1 MAIVKHSKYKNTGLL
16 FELLVR
22 QITTDTMNNTNSPAI
37 NTLKKYFVNTEL
49 GKEYK
54 LYEQLSTFKNLSE
67 VKSEMV
73 VSSLLE
79 ASAKLDRA
87 EIKKQRYN
95 LIKEIKKN
103 YDVERFF
110 KAKVNNYKIYAA
122 LNNLIENQNSRSIT
136 PKDTINNKITLL
148 EHLIKAPTAVKE
160 DTLMEEYM
168 KYPKDVK
175 ILTHRLMLEKFNDKY
190 DHFLP
195 EQKTILK
202 EIVTSIDNTSK
213 LREFYN
219 TKIVEVQTIIE
230 TKIKTVQFK
239 IEDTT
244 SRYIKI
250 IAKNLGDLPAWH
262 IGAPYQGK
270 AWIFVDEIIVK

>member
-1 MAIVKHSKYKNTGLL
+1 MAINKHSKYKNTGLL

-22 QITTDTMNNTNSPAI
+22 QITADTMNNTNSPAI

-54 LYEQLSTFKNLSE
+54 LYEQLGAFKNLSE
-67 VKSEMV
+67 VKSGMV
-73 VSSLLE
+73 ISSLLE
-79 ASAKLDRA
+79 ASAKLDRV
-87 EIKKQRYN
+87 EIKTQRYN

-110 KAKVNNYKIYAA
+110 KAKVTNYKIYAA
-122 LNNLIENQNSRSIT
+122 LNNLIENQNNRSIT
-136 PKDTINNKITLL
+136 PADTINNKITLL
-148 EHLIKAPTAVKE
+148 EHLIKVPTAVKG

-175 ILTHRLMLEKFNDKY
+175 ILTHRLMLEKFNEKY

-195 EQKTILK
+195 EQKIILK

-213 LREFYN
+213 LRDFYN
-219 TKIVEVQTIIE
+219 IKITEVQSIIAN
-230 TKIKTVQFK
+230 KIKSV
-239 IEDTT
+239 EDEV
-244 SRYIKI
+244 IKI
-250 IAKNLGDLPAWH
+250 KLQEVTKYVTTIEKSRRVTNENIVNLLQYYELIH
-262 IGAPYQGK
+262 NL
-270 AWIFVDEIIVK
+270 

>member
-22 QITTDTMNNTNSPAI
+22 QITTDTMSNINSPAI
-37 NTLKKYFVNTEL
+37 KTLKKYFVNTEL

-73 VSSLLE
+73 ISSLLE

-95 LIKEIKKN
+95 LIKEIKRN
-103 YDVERFF
+103 YDVEKFF

-122 LNNLIENQNSRSIT
+122 LNNLIENQSNRSIT

-148 EHLIKAPTAVKE
+148 EHLVKAPVVEAE
-160 DTLMEEYM
+160 DKLMEDY
-168 KYPKDVK
+168 KKAPKDIK
-175 ILTHRLMLEKFNDKY
+175 ILTHRIMLEKFNEKY

-202 EIVTSIDNTSK
+202 EIVTSIDNASK
-213 LREFYN
+213 LRDFYN
-219 TKIVEVQTIIE
+219 VKVAEVQTIIE
-230 TKIKTVQFK
+230 TKI
-239 IEDTT
+239 IEVKDEV
-244 SRYIKI
+244 IKI
-250 IAKNLGDLPAWH
+250 KLQEVNKYINPVKKTKKVSNENIVNLLQYYELIH
-262 IGAPYQGK
+262 NL
-270 AWIFVDEIIVK
+270 

>member
-1 MAIVKHSKYKNTGLL
+1 MAINKHSKYKNTGLL

-22 QITTDTMNNTNSPAI
+22 QITADTMNNTSSPAI
-37 NTLKKYFVNTEL
+37 STLKKYFVNTEL

-54 LYEQLSTFKNLSE
+54 LYEQLGAFKNLSE

-73 VSSLLE
+73 ISSLLE
-79 ASAKLDRA
+79 ASAKLDRV
-87 EIKKQRYN
+87 EIKTQRYN

-110 KAKVNNYKIYAA
+110 KAKVTNYKIYAA
-122 LNNLIENQNSRSIT
+122 LNNLIENQNNRSIT
-136 PKDTINNKITLL
+136 PADTINNKITLL
-148 EHLIKAPTAVKE
+148 EHLIKVPTAVKG

-175 ILTHRLMLEKFNDKY
+175 ILTHRLMLEKFNEKY

-195 EQKTILK
+195 EQKIILK

-213 LREFYN
+213 LRDFYN
-219 TKIVEVQTIIE
+219 IKITEVQSIIAN
-230 TKIKTVQFK
+230 KIKSV
-239 IEDTT
+239 EDEV
-244 SRYIKI
+244 IKI
-250 IAKNLGDLPAWH
+250 KLQEVTKYVTTIEKSRRVTNENIVNLLQYYELIH
-262 IGAPYQGK
+262 NL
-270 AWIFVDEIIVK
+270 

>member
-1 MAIVKHSKYKNTGLL
+1 
-16 FELLVR
+16 
-22 QITTDTMNNTNSPAI
+22 MNNTNSPAI

-54 LYEQLSTFKNLSE
+54 LYEQLGAFKNLSE

-73 VSSLLE
+73 ISSLLE
-79 ASAKLDRA
+79 ASAKLDRV
-87 EIKKQRYN
+87 EIKTQRYN

-110 KAKVNNYKIYAA
+110 KAKVTNYKIYAA
-122 LNNLIENQNSRSIT
+122 LNNLIENQNNRSIT
-136 PKDTINNKITLL
+136 PADTINNKITLL
-148 EHLIKAPTAVKE
+148 EHLIKVPTAVKG

-175 ILTHRLMLEKFNDKY
+175 ILTHRLMLEKFNEKY

-195 EQKTILK
+195 EQKIILK

-213 LREFYN
+213 LRDFYN
-219 TKIVEVQTIIE
+219 IKITEVQSIIAN
-230 TKIKTVQFK
+230 KIKSV
-239 IEDTT
+239 EDEV
-244 SRYIKI
+244 IKI
-250 IAKNLGDLPAWH
+250 KLQEVTKYVTTIEKSRRVTNENIVNLLQYYELIH
-262 IGAPYQGK
+262 NL
-270 AWIFVDEIIVK
+270 

>member
-1 MAIVKHSKYKNTGLL
+1 
-16 FELLVR
+16 
-22 QITTDTMNNTNSPAI
+22 MNDSNSPAI
-37 NTLKKYFVNTEL
+37 STLKKYFVNTEL

-54 LYEQLSTFKNLSE
+54 LYEQLGTFKNLSE

-73 VSSLLE
+73 ISSLLE

-103 YDVERFF
+103 YNVESFF

-122 LNNLIENQNSRSIT
+122 LNNLIENQNNRNIT
-136 PKDTINNKITLL
+136 PADTINNKITLL
-148 EHLIKAPTAVKE
+148 EHLIKVPTAAKE

-195 EQKTILK
+195 EQKVILK

-213 LREFYN
+213 LRDFYN
-219 TKIVEVQTIIE
+219 TKITEVQSIITE
-230 TKIKTVQFK
+230 KIKSV
-239 IEDTT
+239 EDEV
-244 SRYIKI
+244 IKI
-250 IAKNLGDLPAWH
+250 KLQEVTKYVTTIEKNRR
-262 IGAPYQGK
+262 
-270 AWIFVDEIIVK
+270 VTNENIVNLLQYYELIHNL

>member
-1 MAIVKHSKYKNTGLL
+1 MAINKHSKYKNTGLL

-22 QITTDTMNNTNSPAI
+22 QITADTMNNTNSPAI

-54 LYEQLSTFKNLSE
+54 LYEQL
-67 VKSEMV
+67 
-73 VSSLLE
+73 
-79 ASAKLDRA
+79 DRV
-87 EIKKQRYN
+87 EIKTQRYN

-110 KAKVNNYKIYAA
+110 KAKVTNYKIYAA
-122 LNNLIENQNSRSIT
+122 LNNLIENQNNRSIT
-136 PKDTINNKITLL
+136 PADTINNKITLL
-148 EHLIKAPTAVKE
+148 EHLIKVPTAVKG

-175 ILTHRLMLEKFNDKY
+175 ILTHRLMLEKFNEKY

-195 EQKTILK
+195 EQKIILK

-213 LREFYN
+213 LRDFYN
-219 TKIVEVQTIIE
+219 IKITEVQSIIAN
-230 TKIKTVQFK
+230 KIKSV
-239 IEDTT
+239 EDEV
-244 SRYIKI
+244 IKI
-250 IAKNLGDLPAWH
+250 KLQEVTKYVTTIEKSRRVTNENIVNLLQYYELIH
-262 IGAPYQGK
+262 NL
-270 AWIFVDEIIVK
+270 

>member
-1 MAIVKHSKYKNTGLL
+1 MAINKHSKYKNTGLL

-22 QITTDTMNNTNSPAI
+22 QITADTMNNTNSPAI

-54 LYEQLSTFKNLSE
+54 LYEQLGAFKNLSE

-73 VSSLLE
+73 ISSLLE

-87 EIKKQRYN
+87 EIKTQRYN

-110 KAKVNNYKIYAA
+110 KAKVTNYKIYAA
-122 LNNLIENQNSRSIT
+122 LNNLIENQNNRSIT
-136 PKDTINNKITLL
+136 PADTINNKITLL
-148 EHLIKAPTAVKE
+148 EHLIKVPTAVKG

-175 ILTHRLMLEKFNDKY
+175 ILTHRLMLEKFNEKY

-195 EQKTILK
+195 EQKIILK

-213 LREFYN
+213 LRDFYN
-219 TKIVEVQTIIE
+219 IKITEVQSIIAN
-230 TKIKTVQFK
+230 KIKSV
-239 IEDTT
+239 EDEV
-244 SRYIKI
+244 IKI
-250 IAKNLGDLPAWH
+250 KLQEVTKYVTTIEKSRRVTNENIVNLLQYYELIH
-262 IGAPYQGK
+262 NL
-270 AWIFVDEIIVK
+270 

>member
-1 MAIVKHSKYKNTGLL
+1 MAIIKHSKYKNTGLL

-22 QITTDTMNNTNSPAI
+22 QITTDTMSNINSPAI
-37 NTLKKYFVNTEL
+37 KTLKKYFVNTEL

-73 VSSLLE
+73 ISSLLE

-95 LIKEIKKN
+95 LIKEIKRN
-103 YDVERFF
+103 YDVEKFF

-122 LNNLIENQNSRSIT
+122 LNNLIENQSNRSIT

-148 EHLIKAPTAVKE
+148 EHLVKAPVVKAE
-160 DTLMEEYM
+160 DKLMEDY
-168 KYPKDVK
+168 KKAPKDIK
-175 ILTHRLMLEKFNDKY
+175 ILTHRIMLEKFNEKY

-202 EIVTSIDNTSK
+202 EIVTSIDNASK
-213 LREFYN
+213 LRDFYN
-219 TKIVEVQTIIE
+219 SKVVEVQTVIE
-230 TKIKTVQFK
+230 TKITEVKDEV
-239 IEDTT
+239 
-244 SRYIKI
+244 IKI
-250 IAKNLGDLPAWH
+250 KLQEVNKYINPVKKTKKVSNENIVNLLQYYELIH
-262 IGAPYQGK
+262 NL
-270 AWIFVDEIIVK
+270 

>member
-1 MAIVKHSKYKNTGLL
+1 MAIIKHSKYKNTGLL

-22 QITTDTMNNTNSPAI
+22 QITTDTMSNINSPAI
-37 NTLKKYFVNTEL
+37 KTLKKYFVNTEL

-73 VSSLLE
+73 ISSLLE

-95 LIKEIKKN
+95 LIKEIKRN
-103 YDVERFF
+103 YDVEKFF

-122 LNNLIENQNSRSIT
+122 LNNLIENQSNRSIT

-148 EHLIKAPTAVKE
+148 EHLVKAPVVKAE
-160 DTLMEEYM
+160 DKLMEDY
-168 KYPKDVK
+168 KKAPKDIK
-175 ILTHRLMLEKFNDKY
+175 ILTHRIMLEKFNEKY

-202 EIVTSIDNTSK
+202 EIVTSIDNASK
-213 LREFYN
+213 LRDFYN
-219 TKIVEVQTIIE
+219 SKVAEVQTVIE
-230 TKIKTVQFK
+230 TKITEVKDEV
-239 IEDTT
+239 
-244 SRYIKI
+244 IKI
-250 IAKNLGDLPAWH
+250 KLQEVNKYINPVKKTKKVSNENIVNLLQYYELIH
-262 IGAPYQGK
+262 NL
-270 AWIFVDEIIVK
+270 

>member
-22 QITTDTMNNTNSPAI
+22 QITTDTMSNINSPAI
-37 NTLKKYFVNTEL
+37 KTLKKYFVNTEL

-73 VSSLLE
+73 ISSLLE

-95 LIKEIKKN
+95 LIKEIKRN
-103 YDVERFF
+103 YDVEKFF

-122 LNNLIENQNSRSIT
+122 LNNLIENQSNRSIT

-148 EHLIKAPTAVKE
+148 EHLVKAPVVEAE
-160 DTLMEEYM
+160 DKLMEDY
-168 KYPKDVK
+168 KKAPKDIK
-175 ILTHRLMLEKFNDKY
+175 ILTHRIMLEKFNEKY

-202 EIVTSIDNTSK
+202 EIVTSIDNASK
-213 LREFYN
+213 LRDFYN
-219 TKIVEVQTIIE
+219 VKVAEVQTIIE
-230 TKIKTVQFK
+230 TKIIEVKDEVIRIKLQEVNKYINPVKKTKKVSNEN
-239 IEDTT
+239 IV
-244 SRYIKI
+244 
-250 IAKNLGDLPAWH
+250 NLLQYYELIH
-262 IGAPYQGK
+262 NL
-270 AWIFVDEIIVK
+270 

>member
-1 MAIVKHSKYKNTGLL
+1 MAIIKHSKYKNTGLL

-73 VSSLLE
+73 ISSLLE

-230 TKIKTVQFK
+230 TKIKTV
-239 IEDTT
+239 EDQV
-244 SRYIKI
+244 IKI
-250 IAKNLGDLPAWH
+250 KLQEVNKYITPVEKTRRVTNENIVNLLQYYELIH
-262 IGAPYQGK
+262 NL
-270 AWIFVDEIIVK
+270 